1 MKHFLLSTVFAL
13 TAAISFSAN
22 AEAKIGVIDT
32 AYIYSQAP
40 QNAAITQ
47 RLKAEFSGRESE
59 IKRLGQEI
67 EKARQDYINNV
78 ATMSQTQ
85 STAKKR
91 EIEQKLS
98 DIKLKQSAAKEDLA
112 TRQRSEQVALSQKV
126 KVAVEKIAKEG
137 GYNMLIDRQAALYID
152 GTIVDISKQVL
163 TELSKK

>member
-1 MKHFLLSTVFAL
+1 MKHLFLSAILAF
-13 TAAISFSAN
+13 TAVASFSAH
-22 AEAKIGVIDT
+22 AETKIAVINT
-32 AYIYSQAP
+32 AYIYQKAP
-40 QNAAITQ
+40 QNEAITQ

-67 EKARQDYINNV
+67 EKARTDYMNNV

-98 DIKLKQSAAKEDLA
+98 DIKLKQNAAKEDLA
-112 TRQRSEQVALSQKV
+112 ARQSAEQRALGQKV
-126 KVAVEKIAKEG
+126 KTAVEKVAKAG

-152 GTIVDISKQVL
+152 STVVDISEQVL
-163 TELSKK
+163 AELAK